1 MALAK
6 GQAKDSRKLTSE
18 ARKAKYLIATVGE
31 ESNQNHYLDR
41 LGKRLENS
49 LLVLCVNC

>member
-6 GQAKDSRKLTSE
+6 GQAEDSRKLTSE
-18 ARKAKYLIATVGE
+18 AEKAKHLIATVGE
-31 ESNQNHYLDR
+31 ESNRYLES